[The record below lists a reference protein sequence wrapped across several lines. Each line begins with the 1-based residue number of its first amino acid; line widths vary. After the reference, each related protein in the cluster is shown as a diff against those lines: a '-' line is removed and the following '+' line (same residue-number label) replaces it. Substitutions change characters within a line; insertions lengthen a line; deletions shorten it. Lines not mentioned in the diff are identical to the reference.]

1 MRVKK
6 KILLLF
12 VLLLM
17 PLMVS
22 ALDVCDVA
30 SDNQTSNNRTL
41 TCSPTQISTTKFK
54 STKEKEVLKNDVC
67 TITCTE
73 DIAFSIKPTQKV
85 LAGMSFSYPLYSS
98 GVRKCTA
105 KYNYKNYEDK
115 MQKLVDEYKT
125 LTDTTA
131 KNNKLKEL
139 DALYEQKA
147 RCDGYAEAGNEYESK
162 YSFNGEANLKV
173 ETSTNVENVTYEYKD
188 IDEYYTNVVKD
199 NINYYSCGYNS
210 STKNCDGA
218 QTTTNGWTSTSR
230 VYGKYTMKEVFI
242 EKYTGEIKTTKG
254 DNTCEGMDR
263 FFVDLNEYT
272 RPVSNDKDD
281 NGYSLTLTAT
291 NLNTKTINDTDW
303 NLTVNCYYQVNNL
316 MFPQGGTN
324 VKADENY
331 SKYGNTA
338 FQYRI
343 VALEEPFPDR
353 EAGSN
358 WKGNESIITS
368 SKSIVFST
376 NNTLERF
383 IINLDR
389 AGIRKVR
396 EYNELYKYDTFNLDS
411 KEQSI
416 FINNM
421 GKMFDRKGN

>member
-1 MRVKK
+1 MRMKK
-6 KILLLF
+6 KILLF
-12 VLLLM
+12 ALLLM
-17 PLMVS
+17 PLMVN

-30 SDNQTSNNRTL
+30 RDNQTSNNRTL

-105 KYNYKNYEDK
+105 KYNYKNYEDR
-115 MQKLVDEYKT
+115 MQKLVDEYKA
-125 LTDTTA
+125 LTNTTA
-131 KNNKLKEL
+131 KNNKVKEL

-218 QTTTNGWTSTSR
+218 QKTINGWTSTSR

-353 EAGSN
+353 EAGAN

>member
-1 MRVKK
+1 MRMKK
-6 KILLLF
+6 KILLF
-12 VLLLM
+12 ALLLI
-17 PLMVS
+17 PLMVN

-105 KYNYKNYEDK
+105 KYNYKNYEDR
-115 MQKLVDEYKT
+115 MQKLVDEYKA
-125 LTDTTA
+125 LTNTTA
-131 KNNKLKEL
+131 KNNKVKEL

-218 QTTTNGWTSTSR
+218 QKTINGWTSTSR

-353 EAGSN
+353 EAGAN

>member
-1 MRVKK
+1 MKMKK
-6 KILLLF
+6 KLLLF

-17 PLMVS
+17 PLMVN

-105 KYNYKNYEDK
+105 KYNYKNYEDR
-115 MQKLVDEYKT
+115 MQKLVDEYKA

-131 KNNKLKEL
+131 KNSKVKEL

-218 QTTTNGWTSTSR
+218 QKTINGWTSTSR

-263 FFVDLNEYT
+263 FFVKLNEYT

-353 EAGSN
+353 EAGAN

>member
-1 MRVKK
+1 MKMKK
-6 KILLLF
+6 KLLLF

-17 PLMVS
+17 PLMVN

-73 DIAFSIKPTQKV
+73 DIVFSIKPTQKV

-105 KYNYKNYEDK
+105 KYNYKNYEDR
-115 MQKLVDEYKT
+115 MQKLVDEYKI

-131 KNNKLKEL
+131 KNNKVKEL

-218 QTTTNGWTSTSR
+218 QRTTNGWTSTSR

-254 DNTCEGMDR
+254 DNTCEGMDK
-263 FFVDLNEYT
+263 FFVKLNEYT

-353 EAGSN
+353 EAGAN

>member
-1 MRVKK
+1 MRMKK
-6 KILLLF
+6 KLLLF

-17 PLMVS
+17 PLMVN

-30 SDNQTSNNRTL
+30 SDNQISNNRTL

-105 KYNYKNYEDK
+105 KYNYKNYEDR
-115 MQKLVDEYKT
+115 MQKLVDEYKA

-131 KNNKLKEL
+131 KNSKVKEL

-210 STKNCDGA
+210 STKKCDGA
-218 QTTTNGWTSTSR
+218 QRTINGWTSTSR

-263 FFVDLNEYT
+263 FFVKLNEYT
-272 RPVSNDKDD
+272 RPVANDKDD

-353 EAGSN
+353 EAGAN

-396 EYNELYKYDTFNLDS
+396 EYNELYKYDKFNLDS

>member
-1 MRVKK
+1 MRMKK
-6 KILLLF
+6 KLLLF
-12 VLLLM
+12 ALLLM
-17 PLMVS
+17 PLMVH

-105 KYNYKNYEDK
+105 KYNYKNYEDR

-131 KNNKLKEL
+131 KNNKAKEL

-218 QTTTNGWTSTSR
+218 QRTTNGWTSTSR

-242 EKYTGEIKTTKG
+242 EKYTGEIKTTKSE
-254 DNTCEGMDR
+254 NTCEGMDR
-263 FFVDLNEYT
+263 FFVKLNEYT

-343 VALEEPFPDR
+343 VELEQPFPDR
-353 EAGSN
+353 EAGAN

-396 EYNELYKYDTFNLDS
+396 EYNELYKYDTFNLDG

-421 GKMFDRKGN
+421 GKMFDRKGD

>member
-1 MRVKK
+1 MKMKK
-6 KILLLF
+6 KLLLF

-17 PLMVS
+17 PLMVN

-73 DIAFSIKPTQKV
+73 DIVFSIKPTQKV

-105 KYNYKNYEDK
+105 KYNYKNYEDR
-115 MQKLVDEYKT
+115 MQKLVDEYKA

-131 KNNKLKEL
+131 KNNKVKEL

-218 QTTTNGWTSTSR
+218 QRTTNGWTSTSR

-263 FFVDLNEYT
+263 FFVKLNEYT

-353 EAGSN
+353 EAGAN

>member
-1 MRVKK
+1 MRMKK
-6 KILLLF
+6 KLLLF

-17 PLMVS
+17 PLMVN

-73 DIAFSIKPTQKV
+73 DIVFSIKPTQKV

-105 KYNYKNYEDK
+105 KYNYKNYEDR
-115 MQKLVDEYKT
+115 MQKLVDEYKA

-131 KNNKLKEL
+131 KNNKVKEL

-218 QTTTNGWTSTSR
+218 QRTTNGWTSTSR

-254 DNTCEGMDR
+254 DNTCEGMDK
-263 FFVDLNEYT
+263 FFVKLNEYT

-353 EAGSN
+353 EAGAN

>member
-6 KILLLF
+6 KILLF
-12 VLLLM
+12 ALLLM

-131 KNNKLKEL
+131 KNNKVKEL

-272 RPVSNDKDD
+272 RPISNDKDD

>member
-1 MRVKK
+1 MKMKK
-6 KILLLF
+6 KLLLF

-17 PLMVS
+17 PLMVN

-73 DIAFSIKPTQKV
+73 DIVFSIKPTQKV

-105 KYNYKNYEDK
+105 KYNYKNYEDR
-115 MQKLVDEYKT
+115 MQKLVDEYKI

-131 KNNKLKEL
+131 KNNKVKEL

-218 QTTTNGWTSTSR
+218 QRTTNGWVSTSR

-254 DNTCEGMDR
+254 DNTCEGMDK
-263 FFVDLNEYT
+263 FFVKLNEYT

-353 EAGSN
+353 EAGAN

>member
-1 MRVKK
+1 MKMKK
-6 KILLLF
+6 KLLLF

-17 PLMVS
+17 PLMVN

-73 DIAFSIKPTQKV
+73 DIVFSIKPTQKV

-105 KYNYKNYEDK
+105 KYNYKNYEDR
-115 MQKLVDEYKT
+115 MQKLVDEYKA

-131 KNNKLKEL
+131 KNNKVKEL

-218 QTTTNGWTSTSR
+218 QRTTNGWTSTSR

-254 DNTCEGMDR
+254 DNTCEGMDK
-263 FFVDLNEYT
+263 FFVKLNEYT

-353 EAGSN
+353 EAGAN

>member
-1 MRVKK
+1 
-6 KILLLF
+6 
-12 VLLLM
+12 M
-17 PLMVS
+17 PLMVN

-105 KYNYKNYEDK
+105 KYNYKNYEDR
-115 MQKLVDEYKT
+115 MQKLVDEYKA
-125 LTDTTA
+125 LTNTTA
-131 KNNKLKEL
+131 KNNKVKEL

-218 QTTTNGWTSTSR
+218 QKTINGWTSTSR

-353 EAGSN
+353 EAGAN

-383 IINLDR
+383 IINLS
-389 AGIRKVR
+389 KVLFV
-396 EYNELYKYDTFNLDS
+396 ENTILFELVIILSLPFQLAPAS
-411 KEQSI
+411 LS
-416 FINNM
+416 
-421 GKMFDRKGN
+421 GNGSSNATILY

>member
-6 KILLLF
+6 KILLF
-12 VLLLM
+12 ALLLM

-131 KNNKLKEL
+131 KNNKVKEL

-218 QTTTNGWTSTSR
+218 QRTTNGWTSTSR

-272 RPVSNDKDD
+272 RPISNDKDD

>member
-1 MRVKK
+1 MKK
-6 KILLLF
+6 KILLF
-12 VLLLM
+12 ALLLM
-17 PLMVS
+17 PLMVN

-73 DIAFSIKPTQKV
+73 DIVFSIKPTQKV

-105 KYNYKNYEDK
+105 KYNYKNYEDR
-115 MQKLVDEYKT
+115 MQKLVDEYKA

-131 KNNKLKEL
+131 KNNKVKEL

-218 QTTTNGWTSTSR
+218 QRTTNGWTSTSR

-254 DNTCEGMDR
+254 DNTCEGMDK
-263 FFVDLNEYT
+263 FFVKLNEYT

-353 EAGSN
+353 EAGAN

>member
-1 MRVKK
+1 MRMKK
-6 KILLLF
+6 KLLLF
-12 VLLLM
+12 ALLLM

-54 STKEKEVLKNDVC
+54 STKEKEVLKNSVC

-73 DIAFSIKPTQKV
+73 DVAFSVKPTQKV
-85 LAGMSFSYPLYSS
+85 LAGMSFSYPLYAS

-105 KYNYKNYEDK
+105 KYNYKNYEDT

-131 KNNKLKEL
+131 KNNKVKEL

-147 RCDGYAEAGNEYESK
+147 RCDDYAEAGNEYESK

-218 QTTTNGWTSTSR
+218 QRTTNGWTSTSR

-242 EKYTGEIKTTKG
+242 EKYTGEIKTTKSE
-254 DNTCEGMDR
+254 NTCEGMDR
-263 FFVDLNEYT
+263 FFVKLNEYT

-324 VKADENY
+324 VKADNNY

-353 EAGSN
+353 EAGAN

>member
-1 MRVKK
+1 MRMKK
-6 KILLLF
+6 KILLF

-17 PLMVS
+17 PLMVN

-105 KYNYKNYEDK
+105 KYNYKNYEDR

-131 KNNKLKEL
+131 KNNKAKEL

-218 QTTTNGWTSTSR
+218 QKTINGWTSTSR

-353 EAGSN
+353 EAGAN

>member
-6 KILLLF
+6 KLLLAF
-12 VLLLM
+12 LLM

-131 KNNKLKEL
+131 KNNKVKEL

-162 YSFNGEANLKV
+162 YRFNGDANLKV

-218 QTTTNGWTSTSR
+218 QRTTNGWTSTSR

-254 DNTCEGMDR
+254 DNTCEGMDK
-263 FFVDLNEYT
+263 FFVKLNEYT

-353 EAGSN
+353 EAGAN

>member
-1 MRVKK
+1 MRMKK
-6 KILLLF
+6 KLLLF

-17 PLMVS
+17 PLMVN
-22 ALDVCDVA
+22 AADVCDVA
-30 SDNQTSNNRTL
+30 NDNQTSNNRTL

-105 KYNYKNYEDK
+105 KYNYKNYEDR
-115 MQKLVDEYKT
+115 MQKLVDEYKA
-125 LTDTTA
+125 LTNTTA
-131 KNNKLKEL
+131 KNNKVKEL

-218 QTTTNGWTSTSR
+218 QKTINGWTSTSR

-353 EAGSN
+353 EAGAN

>member
-1 MRVKK
+1 MRMKK
-6 KILLLF
+6 KLLLF
-12 VLLLM
+12 ALLLM
-17 PLMVS
+17 PLMVN

-115 MQKLVDEYKT
+115 MQKLVDEYKN

-131 KNNKLKEL
+131 KNNKAKEL

-210 STKNCDGA
+210 STKNCNRA
-218 QTTTNGWTSTSR
+218 QRTTNG
-230 VYGKYTMKEVFI
+230 
-242 EKYTGEIKTTKG
+242 
-254 DNTCEGMDR
+254 
-263 FFVDLNEYT
+263 
-272 RPVSNDKDD
+272 
-281 NGYSLTLTAT
+281 
-291 NLNTKTINDTDW
+291 
-303 NLTVNCYYQVNNL
+303 
-316 MFPQGGTN
+316 
-324 VKADENY
+324 
-331 SKYGNTA
+331 
-338 FQYRI
+338 
-343 VALEEPFPDR
+343 
-353 EAGSN
+353 
-358 WKGNESIITS
+358 
-368 SKSIVFST
+368 
-376 NNTLERF
+376 
-383 IINLDR
+383 
-389 AGIRKVR
+389 
-396 EYNELYKYDTFNLDS
+396 
-411 KEQSI
+411 
-416 FINNM
+416 
-421 GKMFDRKGN
+421 

>member
-1 MRVKK
+1 MRMKK
-6 KILLLF
+6 KLLLF
-12 VLLLM
+12 ALLLM
-17 PLMVS
+17 PLMVN

-54 STKEKEVLKNDVC
+54 YTKEKEVLKNDVC

-105 KYNYKNYEDK
+105 KYNYKNYEDR
-115 MQKLVDEYKT
+115 MQKLVDEYKA
-125 LTDTTA
+125 LTNTTA
-131 KNNKLKEL
+131 KNNKVKEL

-218 QTTTNGWTSTSR
+218 QKTINGWTSTSR

-343 VALEEPFPDR
+343 VALEQPFPDR
-353 EAGSN
+353 EAGAN

>member
-1 MRVKK
+1 MRMKK
-6 KILLLF
+6 KLLLF
-12 VLLLM
+12 ALLLM
-17 PLMVS
+17 PLMVN

-105 KYNYKNYEDK
+105 KYNYKNYEDR

-131 KNNKLKEL
+131 KNNKAKEL

-218 QTTTNGWTSTSR
+218 QRTTNGWTSTSR

-242 EKYTGEIKTTKG
+242 EKYTGEIKTTKSE
-254 DNTCEGMDR
+254 NTCEGMDR
-263 FFVDLNEYT
+263 FFVKLNEYT

-343 VALEEPFPDR
+343 VELEQPFPDR
-353 EAGSN
+353 EAGAN

-396 EYNELYKYDTFNLDS
+396 EYNELYKYDTFNLDG

-421 GKMFDRKGN
+421 GKMFDRKGD

>member
-1 MRVKK
+1 MRMKK
-6 KILLLF
+6 KLLLF

-17 PLMVS
+17 PLMVN

-105 KYNYKNYEDK
+105 KYNYKNYEDR
-115 MQKLVDEYKT
+115 MQKLVDEYKA

-131 KNNKLKEL
+131 KNNKVKEL

-188 IDEYYTNVVKD
+188 IDEYYTNVVRD

-218 QTTTNGWTSTSR
+218 QRTTNGWASTSR

-263 FFVDLNEYT
+263 FFVKLNEYT

-353 EAGSN
+353 EAGAN

>member
-1 MRVKK
+1 MRMKK
-6 KILLLF
+6 KILLF
-12 VLLLM
+12 ALLLM
-17 PLMVS
+17 PLMVN

-105 KYNYKNYEDK
+105 KYNYKHYEDR
-115 MQKLVDEYKT
+115 MQKLVDEYKA
-125 LTDTTA
+125 LTNTTA
-131 KNNKLKEL
+131 KNNKVKEL

-218 QTTTNGWTSTSR
+218 QKTINGWTSTSR

-353 EAGSN
+353 EAGAN

>member
-1 MRVKK
+1 MRMKK
-6 KILLLF
+6 KLLLF

-17 PLMVS
+17 PLMVN

-105 KYNYKNYEDK
+105 KYNYKNYEDR
-115 MQKLVDEYKT
+115 MQKLVDEYKA

-131 KNNKLKEL
+131 KNNKVKEL
-139 DALYEQKA
+139 DVLYEQKA

-218 QTTTNGWTSTSR
+218 QRTTNGWTSTSR

-254 DNTCEGMDR
+254 DNTCEGMDK
-263 FFVDLNEYT
+263 FFVKLNEYT

-353 EAGSN
+353 EAGAN